1 MLNLPQPQS
10 SPTRRRVRPI
20 GAALALV
27 IITLVSIASPIAAQ
41 ADPVTPPW
49 RFDFRW
55 ASERADILVGDTS
68 LRVEIAD
75 TPFLRSRGLS
85 YRDGL
90 RPGTGMLFVFGE
102 PAIHDFW
109 MKGMRFC
116 LDIVWIEDGQIVGAA
131 QNACPEPG
139 VSDEDLT
146 RYESP
151 SPVSYVLEVPAGWL
165 TAHGYSTGTPVDIER
180 ANGAT

>member
-1 MLNLPQPQS
+1 MMHQRR
-10 SPTRRRVRPI
+10 TRSV
-20 GAALALV
+20 GVAFALAIL
-27 IITLVSIASPIAAQ
+27 SILSLAAPIAAQ
-41 ADPVTPPW
+41 GDPVTPPW

-55 ASERADILVGDTS
+55 ASERSDIAVGNTT

-90 RPGTGMLFVFGE
+90 RPGTGMLFVFSE
-102 PAIHDFW
+102 PAIQDFW

-116 LDIVWIEDGQIVGAA
+116 LDIVWIENGEIVGAA

-139 VSDEDLT
+139 VSDDALT

-151 SPVSYVLEVPAGWL
+151 EPVTYVLEVPAGWL
-165 TAHGYSTGTPVDIER
+165 AAHDYSSGTPVTIPRLNAAD
-180 ANGAT
+180 

>member
-1 MLNLPQPQS
+1 MIPQHRPRS
-10 SPTRRRVRPI
+10 VVIAFALTILTVLSVVSP
-20 GAALALV
+20 L
-27 IITLVSIASPIAAQ
+27 AAQ
-41 ADPVTPPW
+41 GDPVTPPW

-55 ASERADILVGDTS
+55 ASQRSNIVVGDTT

-75 TPFLRSRGLS
+75 TAFLRSRGLS

-90 RPGTGMLFVFGE
+90 RPGTGMLFVFSE
-102 PAIHDFW
+102 PAIRDFW

-116 LDIVWIEDGQIVGAA
+116 LDIVWIEDGEIVGAA

-139 VSDEDLT
+139 ATDDELT

-151 SPVSYVLEVPAGWL
+151 EPVTYVLEVPAGWL
-165 TAHGYSTGTPVDIER
+165 AAHGYGSGTPVTIPRLNAAE
-180 ANGAT
+180 

>member
-1 MLNLPQPQS
+1 MMLQHRIRSIVVASTLAMLS
-10 SPTRRRVRPI
+10 ILSV
-20 GAALALV
+20 AA
-27 IITLVSIASPIAAQ
+27 PIAAQ
-41 ADPVTPPW
+41 GDPVTPPW

-55 ASERADILVGDTS
+55 ASQRSDIVVGDTT

-75 TPFLRSRGLS
+75 TAFLRTRGLS

-90 RPGTGMLFVFGE
+90 RPGTGMLFVFSE

-116 LDIVWIEDGQIVGAA
+116 LDIVWIENGEIIGAA

-139 VSDEDLT
+139 VSDDALT

-151 SPVSYVLEVPAGWL
+151 GPVTYVLEVPAGWL
-165 TAHGYSTGTPVDIER
+165 AAHGYGSDTPVTIPR
-180 ANGAT
+180 LNAAQ